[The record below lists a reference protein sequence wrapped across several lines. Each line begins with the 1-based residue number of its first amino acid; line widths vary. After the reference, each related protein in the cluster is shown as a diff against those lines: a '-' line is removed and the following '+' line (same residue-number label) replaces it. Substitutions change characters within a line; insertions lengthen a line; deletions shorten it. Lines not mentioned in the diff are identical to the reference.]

1 MALKN
6 KSMYAILGILH
17 IGPGTG
23 YDIKKYCDTVLPGIW
38 NENFGH
44 IYPTLRM
51 LTEQGLIETIDE
63 ENTTGKIRYR
73 ITARGQEELDGWL
86 TDPPQP
92 QPVRSEFFL
101 KFLFAS
107 DQPKEKILGMLR
119 EYQEYHEARLA
130 TYRAMEA
137 SLDAGISGVTAKRE
151 VFLRAVLRSGMI
163 GCEGMIRWC
172 DETSA
177 AIGAL

>member
-1 MALKN
+1 MAIKN

-17 IGPGTG
+17 IRPSTG

-38 NENFGH
+38 TENFGH
-44 IYPTLRM
+44 IYPTLRS
-51 LTEQGLIETIDE
+51 LTEQGLIELADG
-63 ENTTGKIRYR
+63 ENASGKIRYR

-86 TDPPQP
+86 SDPPQP

-107 DQPKEKILGMLR
+107 DLPTEKILGMLEAYR
-119 EYQEYHEARLA
+119 GQHEARLA
-130 TYRAMEA
+130 TYHAMEA
-137 SLDAGISGVTAKRE
+137 SLAAGIADVSAKRE
-151 VFLRAVLRSGMI
+151 VFLRAVLRSGII

-177 AIGAL
+177 AVGAL